1 MNHEL
6 IQQKLF
12 ALYDGP
18 LTEQERK
25 LVEVHLAQC
34 AECRKA
40 ISQWKAISARLFP
53 AQTFS
58 EVAEDAFVAKVM
70 GRVRSAGEKAESWGT
85 LFFRWLVPLAG
96 SAVVAGWVFFSVL
109 SDSSIFSSNSNNLEA
124 AFSSESSDAA
134 GSGNGIMLASYTSS
148 QDIVP

>member
-1 MNHEL
+1 MTHEM

-25 LVEVHLAQC
+25 LVESHLAQC
-34 AECRKA
+34 AECRRA
-40 ISQWKAISARLFP
+40 IAQWKAVSARLFP
-53 AQTFS
+53 VHTFS
-58 EVAEDAFVAKVM
+58 EAAEDAFVAKVM
-70 GRVRSAGEKAESWGT
+70 GRVRSAGEKVESWTT
-85 LFFRWLVPLAG
+85 LFFRWMVPLAG

-109 SDSSIFSSNSNNLEA
+109 SDSSSFSSTSSSNVEA
-124 AFSSESSDAA
+124 AFSSDSSYSS
-134 GSGNGIMLASYTSS
+134 GSGNGIVLASYSS